1 MKSVIDLLAVHP
13 PFSGDP
19 ESRRQGR
26 ITDALFQVLS
36 APEPMLTTAVAAV
49 VVVAATPT
57 SEARRWPAR
66 IERLKERVRARTGTP
81 AQIVERGSVLGRIS
95 PHQGVRGL
103 VAEDR
108 RVLGVTCRLCRPAW
122 SGPAGHVGPGDLT
135 DLAQRSLNARSALGR
150 VGQVGQVGQALPQ
163 VRELPSQTAQLFQVE
178 RRQGGQ
184 PVLAAR
190 RQAQADHAMVV
201 VVPHAP

>member
-1 MKSVIDLLAVHP
+1 MKSVIDLLVVHP

-19 ESRRQGR
+19 ESRKQER

-36 APEPMLTTAVAAV
+36 APASMVMAAVAAV

-81 AQIVERGSVLGRIS
+81 AQIVERGSVLGRMS

-108 RVLGVTCRLCRPAW
+108 RVLGVTCRLCLPAW
-122 SGPAGHVGPGDLT
+122 SGPAGRVGPGDLT
-135 DLAQRSLNARSALGR
+135 DLARRSLSARSALGR
-150 VGQVGQVGQALPQ
+150 VGQIGQALPQ